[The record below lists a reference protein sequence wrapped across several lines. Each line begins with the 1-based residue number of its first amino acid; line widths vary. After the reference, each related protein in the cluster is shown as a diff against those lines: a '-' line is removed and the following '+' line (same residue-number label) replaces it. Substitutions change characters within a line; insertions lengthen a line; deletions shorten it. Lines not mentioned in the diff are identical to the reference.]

1 MNVIGDMIKARFEPW
16 TNEKRMFFGIY
27 WGLLAIVLFNMNVSI
42 LLKEVVAVL
51 LILSMIRTAWDG
63 KLTREKHKS
72 WATAQKFYMSF
83 YLSMLETGFFC
94 WFVCFEGVTLFS
106 GMVVLAALVVTQ
118 YEMQIMKTMKFL
130 VAEEETMKGRN
141 LDAWKNYR
149 R

>member
-1 MNVIGDMIKARFEPW
+1 MIKARFEPW
-16 TNEKRMFFGIY
+16 TNEKRVCFGIY

-72 WATAQKFYMSF
+72 WATVQKFYMSF
-83 YLSMLETGFFC
+83 YFSMLETGFFC

-106 GMVVLAALVVTQ
+106 SMVVLAALVVTQ

-130 VAEEETMKGRN
+130 VAEEQAMKGRN